1 MLGYL
6 PVLPAGHAGEL
17 TNDADGVIGGL
28 QQMGYVLQ
36 TITGDEV
43 GRGLSCTLTKSGI
56 DIGVVGAEQTG
67 QRFMVGIGIGIDI

>member
-1 MLGYL
+1 MRSFIKARRLLRYCKGSPFAVFWGILLFLLGYL

-36 TITGDEV
+36 GITGDEV
-43 GRGLSCTLTKSGI
+43 SEG
-56 DIGVVGAEQTG
+56 D
-67 QRFMVGIGIGIDI
+67 

>member
-1 MLGYL
+1 MLQRVSFAAFWGILLFLLGYL

-36 TITGDEV
+36 GITGDEV
-43 GRGLSCTLTKSGI
+43 SEG
-56 DIGVVGAEQTG
+56 D
-67 QRFMVGIGIGIDI
+67 